1 MPVTS
6 EDLRGSVCP
15 DENKLLDFVQGRLPT
30 SEVDAIDL
38 HADRCVACRKAID
51 EAVCAFRE
59 RSTRLELVSMGTVTR
74 FVGGDVLDGRYRII
88 RFIARGGMG
97 EVYEAE
103 DQILG
108 ARVAVKTVAAT
119 ISDNPLA
126 ARRLKREVMVARR
139 ITHPNVCRIF
149 DLGVH
154 RGTGEQAGSEV
165 LFITMELIEG
175 RSLAQALA
183 KDGPFAP
190 AVAQPIARAMATAI
204 DAAHRAGVVHRDFK
218 TDNVMLAPGDDLTPR
233 VVVMDFG
240 LARNASPSTQDSLE
254 GRGLAGTLAYM
265 SPEQLDGQR
274 PGRASDIYALGVVMH
289 EMLTGRLPFAPPQGE
304 PGLSTVLMRLS
315 DPAPLLRSL
324 LPGIDDRWND
334 LVARCLERDAER
346 RAFADEVVRALAD
359 EGAPA
364 SATSA
369 SGQSARR
376 STGSPTAVPRERAW
390 LRGTLVAAILAGL
403 AAAVMTL
410 VVRHRTEAR
419 GTVSAPSSLSP
430 APTPAAAPPP
440 SPEPSPPPSPT
451 AAAAPVEANGPGP
464 AGPERASPATGAG
477 EPAQASSRAPRPA
490 ASRRPARAGSAAS
503 PGTGKRPVDGV
514 GAAAGASSRSADPDE
529 GFIFQ

>member
-1 MPVTS
+1 MTS

-30 SEVDAIDL
+30 SEVEAIDE

-51 EAVCAFRE
+51 AAVSAFRE
-59 RSTRLELVSMGTVTR
+59 RSTSVGRVSVGTVTR
-74 FVGGDVLDGRYRII
+74 FVGGDVLDGRYRIV

-108 ARVAVKTVAAT
+108 ARVALKTVAAT

-165 LFITMELIEG
+165 LFITMELIAG

-190 AVAQPIARAMATAI
+190 AAAQPIARAMATAI

-218 TDNVMLAPGDDLTPR
+218 TDNVMLDPGDDHTPR

-265 SPEQLDGQR
+265 SPEQLDGKR
-274 PGRASDIYALGVVMH
+274 PGRASDIYALGVVMY
-289 EMLTGRLPFAPPQGE
+289 EMLTGRLPFAPPEGE

-315 DPAPLLRSL
+315 DPAPRLRSL
-324 LPGIDDRWND
+324 LPDIDERWND
-334 LVARCLERDAER
+334 IVARCLERDAEQ
-346 RAFADEVVRALAD
+346 RAFADEVVRALAE

-364 SATSA
+364 SASSGT
-369 SGQSARR
+369 GQSARR
-376 STGSPTAVPRERAW
+376 SNGRPAAAPRGRAW
-390 LRGTLVAAILAGL
+390 LRGTLVAAIVAGI
-403 AAAVMTL
+403 AAAVITL

-419 GTVSAPSSLSP
+419 GTVSARSPLSP
-430 APTPAAAPPP
+430 SPAPAAAPPAAP
-440 SPEPSPPPSPT
+440 VPSPPPSP
-451 AAAAPVEANGPGP
+451 AAAEANVP
-464 AGPERASPATGAG
+464 GPERPSPASAAG
-477 EPAQASSRAPRPA
+477 ERSSVPPPA
-490 ASRRPARAGSAAS
+490 ASRRPARTDRAAGRAA
-503 PGTGKRPVDGV
+503 PTTMGKRQQVDGV
-514 GAAAGASSRSADPDE
+514 RSPAGAANRSADPDE